1 MNTIPILF
9 EQESQQSES
18 GTLGVLTP
26 TTERVIKEI
35 DADKI
40 KQSLS
45 ELSSKL
51 SDMFQDIKAVGNFQ
65 LKTVQLSVEIS
76 AEGGVSLIANA
87 KAGASGTVTL
97 TFSEK

>member
-9 EQESQQSES
+9 EQGLQQPET

-26 TTERVIKEI
+26 KTERVIEEI

-51 SDMFQDIKAVGNFQ
+51 SDMFQDIKTVGNFKLQ
-65 LKTVQLSVEIS
+65 TIQLSVEIS
-76 AEGGVSLIANA
+76 AEGGVSLVANA
-87 KAGASGTVTL
+87 KAGAS
-97 TFSEK
+97 